1 MLALPD
7 EELVAHSAGSAT
19 ATATAVASDVGLV
32 LKTAAEPLVRELS
45 NGSLQ
50 LGSQRFVLAAAPD
63 STAIRW
69 VATPTGGQL
78 GTDSPIELSSP
89 AASIRIEQDDYILG
103 GPSRSNPAT
112 PPVAKSQN
120 GPETAVAM
128 VWTEEDTVT
137 FLSQMFANMS
147 GSDKTSVVRMLA
159 DEYEPEVFGP
169 IVETALEASL
179 FTAGSYDEI
188 VEGEPLGLSCE
199 CIPQTNDD
207 AGSAK

>member
-1 MLALPD
+1 M
-7 EELVAHSAGSAT
+7 
-19 ATATAVASDVGLV
+19 
-32 LKTAAEPLVRELS
+32 
-45 NGSLQ
+45 
-50 LGSQRFVLAAAPD
+50 
-63 STAIRW
+63 
-69 VATPTGGQL
+69 
-78 GTDSPIELSSP
+78 
-89 AASIRIEQDDYILG
+89 
-103 GPSRSNPAT
+103 
-112 PPVAKSQN
+112 
-120 GPETAVAM
+120 
-128 VWTEEDTVT
+128 T